1 MSLGERIRIWLRPAA
16 YLGSNPIT
24 LAGAVITTS
33 SAITLIGFWFF
44 EVVLGANVH
53 PYLGVLLF
61 LILPGVFVIGLL
73 LIPAGALLRRRQLKT
88 SGEIPNI
95 YPPISLHSGMARQ
108 AIGWIGGLTALN
120 VIIFAAASYQGV
132 TYMDSAKFCGQTC
145 HVVMQP
151 EFTAYQSSPHQRVAC
166 VQCHIG
172 PGAGWFV
179 RSKISGARQVLAV
192 TFHTYDRP
200 IPSPVEQL
208 HPARETCEQC
218 HWPQMFTSDKLI
230 VRKKYSDD
238 EKNTPL
244 TTVLLLKIGGNAG
257 HGGVGIHG
265 RHLNAGSRIQY
276 TSTDRQRQDI
286 AEVVYTDDSGKRVD
300 FRAPPPDPKKNDPK
314 EKSQAQAS
322 TDAPKSETR
331 MMDCVDCH
339 NRPTHTFQMPE
350 AAVDQALSD
359 GRINTALPF
368 AKKVA
373 VKILKESYPDR
384 DTATQRI
391 ATAFSEFYKTSYP
404 AVYRDKRPT
413 VEGAATA
420 VQNIYLR
427 NIFPAMNISWGTY
440 PNNLG
445 HMDFPGCFRCHDGS
459 HSTADGRTITNDCD
473 ACHHLLA
480 IDEADPKILGD
491 LGLK

>member
-1 MSLGERIRIWLRPAA
+1 MSLGDRIRFWLRPAA
-16 YLGSNPIT
+16 YLAGNPIT

-44 EVVLGANVH
+44 EVVLGASVH

-61 LILPGVFVIGLL
+61 LILPGVFVIGLV
-73 LIPAGALLRRRQLKT
+73 LIPVGALLRRHQLRK

-95 YPPISLHSGMARQ
+95 YPPVSLHSGMARH
-108 AIGWIGGLTALN
+108 AIGWIAGLTIVN
-120 VIIFAAASYQGV
+120 VVIFAAASYQGV
-132 TYMDSAKFCGQTC
+132 NYMDSAKFCGQTC

-192 TFHTYDRP
+192 TFRTYDRP

-208 HPARETCEQC
+208 RPARETCEQC

-244 TTVLLLKIGGNAG
+244 TTILLLKIGGNAG

-276 TSTDRQRQDI
+276 VATDRQRQNI
-286 AEVVYTDDSGKRVD
+286 AEVFYTDDAGKQVD
-300 FRAPPPDPKKNDPK
+300 FRAPAADPKTTSRTAGP
-314 EKSQAQAS
+314 SRA
-322 TDAPKSETR
+322 ETR
-331 MMDCVDCH
+331 AMDCVDCH

-350 AAVDQALSD
+350 TAVDQALSD
-359 GRINTALPF
+359 GRISPDLPF
-368 AKKVA
+368 VKRVA
-373 VKILKESYPDR
+373 VKTLKETYPDR
-384 DTATQRI
+384 DTAVQRI
-391 ATAFSEFYKTSYP
+391 ASAFREFYKSSYP
-404 AVYRDKRPT
+404 ALYRDKRPIIE
-413 VEGAATA
+413 VSAAA

-427 NIFPAMNISWGTY
+427 NIFPAMNVGWGTY
-440 PNNLG
+440 ANNLG

-459 HSTADGRTITNDCD
+459 HSSADGRMISNDCD

-480 IDEADPKILGD
+480 VDDADPKILTD